1 MADVTDVGTFRAGD
15 YTAHLFAL
23 DGVITATAEVHM
35 RAWAQMFPDFLSSR
49 GSSTPYTDQDYFA
62 YVDGRPRYDGVRTF
76 LASRS
81 IELPEGEDTDP
92 STQPLGEETVRGLGN
107 RKNDLVLDLMR
118 TAGVQPY
125 PGTVAFLDALPAAA
139 RLAIVSSSRNARE
152 VLRGTGLL
160 DRFEHIVDG
169 NVAAQEGLPGS
180 PAPGPSGRAAE
191 LRGGPPGG
199 PVVGGGAG
207 AGARAGAA
215 ARFGAVI
222 GVDRGLGH
230 QALSAAGA
238 TLVVADLDEIT

>member
-1 MADVTDVGTFRAGD
+1 
-15 YTAHLFAL
+15 
-23 DGVITATAEVHM
+23 M
-35 RAWAQMFPDFLSSR
+35 RAWAQMFTDFLSSR

-107 RKNDLVLDLMR
+107 RKNDLVLDLIR

-139 RLAIVSSSRNARE
+139 RLAIVSSSRNPRG

-160 DRFEHIVDG
+160 DRST
-169 NVAAQEGLPGS
+169 S
-180 PAPGPSGRAAE
+180 PALPQ
-191 LRGGPPGG
+191 
-199 PVVGGGAG
+199 
-207 AGARAGAA
+207 GARIAM
-215 ARFGAVI
+215 
-222 GVDRGLGH
+222 RG
-230 QALSAAGA
+230 
-238 TLVVADLDEIT
+238 